1 MDVGVI
7 RYGEKE
13 AEKQFVDSLKNT
25 GFAVLKDHPISEVLM
40 NNTYQV
46 WKDFF
51 RRSVE
56 DKNQY
61 LFDARETGAQTGYF
75 PFKAENA
82 KGYSIRDLKEF
93 FHYAPH
99 KKAPQEQAVVT
110 EKYFQEVTKLAQELL
125 NWTENGLPSSIS
137 EGLSMPLSQMAAQSQ
152 LTLLRVL
159 HYPPLCGEEEEGAVR
174 AAPHEDIN
182 LITLLP
188 FATSPGLQ
196 IKDSQGNWHVV
207 PGDPG
212 MIVVNVGD
220 MLAHATQNY
229 YKSTTHRVINPES
242 QKNEARYS
250 LPLFFQPNNDVRL
263 SSTHTAGSY
272 FEERFREQGLVKDE
286 NVL

>member
-13 AEKQFVDSLKNT
+13 AEKKFVDSLKNT
-25 GFAVLKDHPISEVLM
+25 GFAVLKDHPISESLM

-99 KKAPQEQAVVT
+99 KKAPQEQEVVT

-152 LTLLRVL
+152 L
-159 HYPPLCGEEEEGAVR
+159 
-174 AAPHEDIN
+174 
-182 LITLLP
+182 TLLP